1 MNSDSDRNRRRRPL
15 LRSLRTTASAAALC
29 GLMLGGL
36 TVSGPAAADEK
47 PAAQPDT
54 QAIKVTP
61 PPIKNRINVEKIY
74 YSQFGLV
81 TMATRQLAHE
91 RPGTPDLYFLAFGG
105 DAHQDVF
112 LREVRAVRKLFDE
125 RFDTKNR
132 SVVLINNPK
141 TVTQFPLA
149 NSHNLLA
156 GLDRIA
162 GMMNI
167 EEDVLFLFL
176 TSHGEPDVLSV
187 NFKPMQMNNL
197 TAKNLKFVLDRSRIK
212 WRVIIVSACYSGS
225 FVDDLKNENSV
236 IITASR
242 DDRVSFGC
250 SHENEWTYF
259 GRAYFDQA
267 LRDTFSFTD
276 AFPRAA
282 KTVGKWEKEQK
293 LDPSLPQ
300 IHIGKAI
307 KPKLREI
314 EARLKKRFKSAKAGD
329 GAKSI
334 PQ

>member
-1 MNSDSDRNRRRRPL
+1 MNRDTEQYCHRQTFRRGL
-15 LRSLRTTASAAALC
+15 KAAAGLVALC
-29 GLMLGGL
+29 GMIAG
-36 TVSGPAAADEK
+36 GPAAAAEEK
-47 PAAQPDT
+47 STTQPGS
-54 QAIKVTP
+54 QSIKITP
-61 PPIKNRINVEKIY
+61 PPIKNRVNVEKVY
-74 YSQFGLV
+74 YSQFGLMA
-81 TMATRQLAHE
+81 MATRQLAHE
-91 RPGTPDLYFLAFGG
+91 RPGTPDLYFVGFGG

-112 LREVRAVRKLFDE
+112 LREVQSVRKLFDE

-141 TVTQFPLA
+141 TVTKIPLA

-156 GLDRIA
+156 GLDRVS

-167 EEDVLFLFL
+167 DEDVLFLFL
-176 TSHGEPDVLSV
+176 TSHGTPDVLSV
-187 NFKPMQMNNL
+187 KFKPMRMNDL

-212 WRVIIVSACYSGS
+212 WRVIVVSACHSGS
-225 FVDDLKNENSV
+225 FIDDLKDENSL
-236 IITASR
+236 IITAAR
-242 DDRVSFGC
+242 VDRVSFGC
-250 SHENEWTYF
+250 SHENDWTYF

-276 AFPRAA
+276 AFPRAV

-300 IHIGKAI
+300 IHIGDAI

-329 GAKSI
+329 DGKSS

>member
-1 MNSDSDRNRRRRPL
+1 M
-15 LRSLRTTASAAALC
+15 
-29 GLMLGGL
+29 MVGGP
-36 TVSGPAAADEK
+36 VAAADEK
-47 PAAQPDT
+47 PPKKPGT
-54 QAIKVTP
+54 QSIKVQP
-61 PPIKNRINVEKIY
+61 PPIKRRINVEKIY

-112 LREVRAVRKLFDE
+112 LREVQAVRKLFDE

-132 SVVLINNPK
+132 SVVLVNNPK
-141 TVTQFPLA
+141 TVTKFPLA

-156 GLDRIA
+156 GLDRMS

-176 TSHGEPDVLSV
+176 TSHGTPDVLSV
-187 NFKPMQMNNL
+187 NFKPMNMNNL
-197 TAKNLKFVLDRSRIK
+197 TANNLKIRFLDQSRIK
-212 WRVIIVSACYSGS
+212 WRVIIVSACHSGS
-225 FVDDLKNENSV
+225 FIDDLKNENSL
-236 IITASR
+236 IIAASHA
-242 DDRVSFGC
+242 DRVSFGC

-329 GAKSI
+329 GAKST